1 MGILGF
7 FFSTW
12 LWTESS
18 LCRLQFVMGM
28 SPVMVKTEVLDATM
42 LLNSNVEE
50 VRAFLWVR

>member
-7 FFSTW
+7 FFSNW